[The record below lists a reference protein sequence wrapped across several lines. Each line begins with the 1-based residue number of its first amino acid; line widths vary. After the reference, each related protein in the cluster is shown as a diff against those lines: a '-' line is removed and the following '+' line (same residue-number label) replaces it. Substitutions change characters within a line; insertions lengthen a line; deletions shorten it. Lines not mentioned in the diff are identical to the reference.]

1 MKKLI
6 LIAFLLLP
14 SSVLLSQNNQS
25 ARYWNQNTQLIP
37 WRLPLPVTSKIE
49 YLDLDQDGDPDVLKA
64 VINDSIP
71 IMWIDDGDNMKYGD
85 IEGSIINGCLLIDRN
100 RDGIFAGPEDISI
113 KWGDEDGDGI
123 ADIQLIVNNSKIRN
137 RYGFDFDADFM
148 FFIDTDRDKIMHY
161 VDWNIL
167 NIQAWEHNGH
177 SNFYSDYSGN
187 SIFLKMHASSF
198 RIGDMRYSWENPFI
212 FYDTDNDNLT
222 EWAIRLVDNPKFR
235 TPNRKDPDF
244 DNVDKEVDV
253 LFSHKIS
260 DVRISWD
267 LDNDNGQG
275 NEFDFDMSLGF
286 NGDGFD
292 YSDQVH
298 KFKSLRG
305 ITEADKFFYDAQWR
319 HIEEL
324 IYADEKTSWNHI
336 FSKGE
341 WTESRFVFD
350 EDDDCNRWERVEF
363 YDPGDPFT
371 IGLNKGGLDNNQQAD
386 AEGDRGEWDKDNSGK
401 GQLYIGAFDGRI
413 HLYGAEWG
421 AWRIDQTAYSFQ
433 GYGGLYGR
441 WGWGRIQGE
450 PQKFGT
456 VKYTDTDNNG
466 FIDLIEYDLDGDKI
480 FEDKASLKKLGI
492 DDICSVMQT
501 ANMKYSDFQKM
512 FSELAENMWNR
523 AQDAIQIAK
532 ESGTNTNWYSFWMQ
546 PHSMR
551 EKYDFGYWL
560 SFYLYHDLRDIA
572 KALNDTTRINLL
584 DKAYYSG
591 NWKLAM

>member
-1 MKKLI
+1 M
-6 LIAFLLLP
+6 LLG
-14 SSVLLSQNNQS
+14 QNNQS
-25 ARYWNQNTQLIP
+25 ASYWNQNTQLIP
-37 WRLPLPVTSKIE
+37 WRMPLPVTSKIQ
-49 YLDLDQDGDPDVLKA
+49 YLDLDNDGDPDVLKA
-64 VINDSIP
+64 AINDSIP
-71 IMWIDDGDNMKYGD
+71 IMWIDDGDNMKYVD
-85 IEGSIINGCLLIDRN
+85 IEGSTINGCLLIDRN

-113 KWGDEDGDGI
+113 KWGDEDGDGM
-123 ADIQLIVNNSKIRN
+123 ADIQLIVNNSKLRN
-137 RYGFDFDADFM
+137 RYGFDYDADFM
-148 FFIDTDRDKIMHY
+148 FFIDIDKDKIMHY

-177 SNFYSDYSGN
+177 SNFYEDYSGN
-187 SIFLKMHASSF
+187 GVFLKMHASSF

-222 EWAIRLVDNPKFR
+222 EWAIRMVDNPKFR
-235 TPNRKDPDF
+235 SANTKDLDF
-244 DNVDKEVDV
+244 DNMDKEVDV

-260 DVRISWD
+260 DVRSSWD

-275 NEFDFDMSLGF
+275 NEFDFEMSLGF

-292 YSDQVH
+292 YSDQAH

-305 ITEADKFFYDAQWR
+305 LPEADKFFYDAKWR
-319 HIEEL
+319 HIDEL
-324 IYADEKTSWNHI
+324 IYADEKTAWNLI
-336 FSKGE
+336 FSKGK

-363 YDPGDPFT
+363 YEPKDPFA
-371 IGLNKGGLDNNQQAD
+371 IGSGKKGIDNNAQAD
-386 AEGDRGEWDKDNSGK
+386 AAGDRGEWDKDNSGK

-421 AWRIDQTAYSFQ
+421 TWRIDQTAYSFQ

-441 WGWGRIQGE
+441 WGWGRIQRE

-480 FEDKASLKKLGI
+480 FEDKVSLKELGI
-492 DDICSVMQT
+492 DETCPVIQT
-501 ANMKYSDFQKM
+501 ADMKYCDFQKM
-512 FSELAENMWNR
+512 FSDLTENMWIR
-523 AQDAIQIAK
+523 AQDAIQLAK
-532 ESGTNTNWYSFWMQ
+532 KSGVNTDWYSFWMQ
-546 PHSMR
+546 PHSLH
-551 EKYDFGYWL
+551 EKYDYGYWL

-572 KALNDTTRINLL
+572 KTRNDTARIKLL
-584 DKAYYSG
+584 DKSYYSG